1 MSYSIGPASKLNGR
15 QGFSYNYTVNNLTV
29 TGWRAGTRAEVE
41 KHVSAADQYA
51 THRAAGF
58 VPKRNADGSFRLNLN
73 GKVKKPKHT
82 PQTEDE

>member
-1 MSYSIGPASKLNGR
+1 MSYSIGPASKLHGR
-15 QGFSYNYTVNNLTV
+15 PGFSYSYTVKNLTV
-29 TGWRAGTRAEVE
+29 TGWRAGTRADVE

-73 GKVKKPKHT
+73 GKIKKVKLPA
-82 PQTEDE
+82 EEEGE